1 MARGKGK
8 IERKPAKQDLPSKV
22 CPVCDRPFTWR
33 KKWAKDWDQV
43 RYCSEACRRKPDG
56 GGRPS

>member
-8 IERKPAKQDLPSKV
+8 IPPKPAKQHLPSKI

-43 RYCSEACRRKPDG
+43 RYCSEACKGMPKVRRL
-56 GGRPS
+56 